1 MIALQHLKTSLDQ
14 IPSSCF
20 QRVIEQLPF
29 PLQIFSLDGVARYI
43 NQACIDQIGISSVE
57 EHIGHYNVFEDPI
70 VIQQDAVEEIRRV
83 LKGEVVI
90 LSDFQANYQDLMKR
104 YPMRD
109 RDVVL
114 LSSDIINFPIF
125 DSQGKQQYFASLFTV
140 RKVYQNMREV
150 NQVRTYIE
158 EQWFEMFDSTTIAA
172 QVNLSVSHLNKLYKK
187 HYGMTPHQ
195 YYVQI
200 KVQKLKEKLLDP
212 NLSIAQAFAACNI
225 DYNGHT
231 ARMFRD
237 HVGVSPSVYRSKLN

>member
-1 MIALQHLKTSLDQ
+1 MALELLPWTLTQ
-14 IPSSCF
+14 IPSTSF
-20 QRVIEQLPF
+20 QQVIEQLPF
-29 PLQIFSLDGVARYI
+29 PLQIFSLDGFARYI
-43 NQACIDQIGISSVE
+43 NQACIEQIGISSAE

-70 VIQQDAVEEIRRV
+70 VIQQNAVEEIRRV
-83 LKGEVVI
+83 LQGEVVI
-90 LSDFQANYQDLMKR
+90 LSDFQAHYQDLVQR

-125 DSQGKQQYFASLFTV
+125 DSRGEQQYFASLFMV

-150 NQVRTYIE
+150 SRARAYIE
-158 EQWFEMFDSTTIAA
+158 EQWYEKFDSKALAA
-172 QVNLSVSHLNKLYKK
+172 EVHLSVSHLNKLFKK
-187 HYGMTPHQ
+187 HYGVTPHQ

-200 KVQKLKEKLLDP
+200 KVQKLKEKFLDP
-212 NLSIAQAFAACNI
+212 NLSVAQAFAACNM

-237 HVGVSPSVYRSKLN
+237 HVGVSPSTYRNKLS